1 MVMPHGSSTA
11 AALLPPT
18 GQEEWRASWA
28 SPAVL
33 GPCWVRAA
41 TVAPGHQRSPAVA
54 YGSEEPQVAGPLGH
68 AAGMIRS
75 RDSDC
80 GPEGRGS
87 SLLGHPT
94 AARVTRHRDAAEVAV
109 RVAESSRA
117 QPAPWTRPAVV
128 SGHVAGSGP
137 STLKTVAPTPPTRT
151 ATPAPPSGA
160 TDSRW
165 TKCPG
170 M

>member
-1 MVMPHGSSTA
+1 MAANSAQWAEQGSPRTSRPP
-11 AALLPPT
+11 LP
-18 GQEEWRASWA
+18 GGRRSA
-28 SPAVL
+28 L
-33 GPCWVRAA
+33 GPCHNGRARA
-41 TVAPGHQRSPAVA
+41 WAVTNGRPRFGGTTGRRPFGLGSWDDADGRFGLWSRRSGFESP
-54 YGSEEPQVAGPLGH
+54 
-68 AAGMIRS
+68 RS
-75 RDSDC
+75 
-80 GPEGRGS
+80 
-87 SLLGHPT
+87 PT
-94 AARVTRHRDAAEVAV
+94 AARPTRRRDAAEVAV
-109 RVAESSRA
+109 RVAASSRA

-160 TDSRW
+160 TVSRW